1 MSFIKDEN
9 NNYKEPEYIIQ
20 HKQKFNKEPNIIGM
34 FWNNPKK
41 LIDGII
47 EAIDEN
53 KPYDEYKMLSK
64 DEQKSFDKGELVF

>member
-1 MSFIKDEN
+1 MEN
-9 NNYKEPEYIIQ
+9 LVKKHKE
-20 HKQKFNKEPNIIGM
+20 KFGTEPNIIGM
-34 FWNNPKK
+34 FWHDQEKVM
-41 LIDGII
+41 DGII